1 MSIIKVLKN
10 SMKFKAFKK
19 EFKSTLKSFSPAI
32 LLIFIFQIFF
42 IRMSIMEFIPIVV
55 GLIFTLFGFVIFI
68 QGAKFGLLPMG
79 EQIGAS
85 FIEKKALFMI
95 LLFGFLLGVTLTIA
109 EPDVRLLA
117 YQIENI
123 VLVFLTQREIIYVTA
138 LGLGVFAIV
147 AILRIILNTPIKYIL
162 IPGYTI
168 NLALALISNEEFL
181 TTAFDMGGVT
191 TGPMTVPFLIAFGIG
206 IASVLGGRDR
216 LTSGFGVMAI
226 GSIGPIMALLVY
238 GLIKGGI

>member
-1 MSIIKVLKN
+1 
-10 SMKFKAFKK
+10 MKSDGFKK
-19 EFKSTLKSFSPAI
+19 ELIATLKSFSPAI
-32 LLIFIFQIFF
+32 ALIFLFQILF
-42 IRMSIMEFIPIVV
+42 IKMDLTEFIPIIV
-55 GLIFTLFGFVIFI
+55 GLVFTLFGFVIFI
-68 QGAKFGLLPMG
+68 EGAKIGLLPMG

-85 FIEKKALFMI
+85 FIEKKALLMI
-95 LLFGFLLGVTLTIA
+95 LFFGFLLGVTLTIA

-123 VLVFLTQREIIYVTA
+123 VLLILNQQEIIYVTA
-138 LGLGVFAIV
+138 LGLGIFAII
-147 AILRIILNTPIKYIL
+147 AILRIILNISIKYIL

-168 NLALALISNEEFL
+168 NLVLALLSNEEFL

-216 LTSGFGVMAI
+216 LTSGFGFMAI
-226 GSIGPIMALLVY
+226 GSIGPIMAILIY